1 MVPGGQRSDRAA
13 AGLDSVLQP
22 HVTLSAPHPVNRCQ
36 AADKLVPRAAG
47 EAIPQT
53 ENRVSEEVEVFK
65 PKWYWALAAVILGI
79 AIAWSGVELGI
90 DTSRVP
96 KVLGLVLLVL
106 IAKAIW
112 KRLLPAARKAG

>member
-1 MVPGGQRSDRAA
+1 M
-13 AGLDSVLQP
+13 
-22 HVTLSAPHPVNRCQ
+22 
-36 AADKLVPRAAG
+36 
-47 EAIPQT
+47 
-53 ENRVSEEVEVFK
+53 FK

-90 DTSRVP
+90 DTSWVP